1 MGDSCKDHHKLKAS
15 IQRAS
20 CNQTY
25 CAPVDTLALPS
36 LMLNSETSLTLSVP
50 LRSYP
55 LPGTCFYTA
64 QLPPSAFQTS
74 TKPRCLDGSN
84 MVSYSMYLK
93 PSIVPPNEPPK
104 NPKTAT
110 ARGSSLC
117 LRLSAARLFCSAM
130 GSPPH
135 SHLNRALY
143 VCISLWKSPR
153 LNCTLAGRVKGSLAG
168 SETGEPCASSKGVT
182 AFLLLKEDTADS
194 KSSCRAG
201 LS

>member
-1 MGDSCKDHHKLKAS
+1 
-15 IQRAS
+15 
-20 CNQTY
+20 
-25 CAPVDTLALPS
+25 
-36 LMLNSETSLTLSVP
+36 MLNSETSLTLSVP
-50 LRSYP
+50 LRNYP

-130 GSPPH
+130 GSPPQSPEQGSLCVH
-135 SHLNRALY
+135 FTLEKPSTQLHPRRESKRLTGRLRDGRAL
-143 VCISLWKSPR
+143 CQQQR
-153 LNCTLAGRVKGSLAG
+153 CH
-168 SETGEPCASSKGVT
+168 
-182 AFLLLKEDTADS
+182 
-194 KSSCRAG
+194 G
-201 LS
+201 LSTIKGRHCRFQVLMQSRAELMKPIWSHSKNQTPCSLSTHASGWRPLPILQNWD